1 MEQIVLQV
9 PEDLA
14 QRLRQQSHNV
24 LDILALGLRQE
35 ERIEFAL
42 QEYRERRAS
51 IGHAAYLAGLTVQEM
66 IEHAVL
72 HGIEPHWDEKMV
84 REELGQ

>member
-1 MEQIVLQV
+1 MEQLVLQV

-24 LDILALGLRQE
+24 LDILALGLQQE

-42 QEYRERRAS
+42 QEYRENRAS

-72 HGIEPHWDEKMV
+72 HGVEPHWNEKMI